1 MTDSKSLAEQMQER
15 ITDGLQGAFESVLES
30 KNKYYQE
37 NPEKIPVRRDV
48 QALVRSAVT
57 QNAAISGGASLI
69 PGPFGMLAVVPEL
82 LLVIRNQIALIYDI
96 GAAYGQKE
104 MMTRELLLGIFV
116 SAAGTGT
123 GSLLVI
129 RGGQVLV
136 RRASLR
142 VLQRVI
148 AMLGG
153 KITQQ
158 ALKSAISKWL
168 PGVGAA
174 AMATWTGYLTNKIG
188 KMAQE
193 IFQKEIVNDPDTPD
207 IELIKPIE
215 TAQPT
220 TTDGDLEFSK
230 LQILI
235 ELAKID
241 GTVSE
246 QEREFVDEALAST
259 DMDATRKA
267 LLLDLLHGKTQ
278 PLQGIEDIA
287 AQPDSAIAL
296 LSNMVALARRDEIHI
311 TEKLFIRRIGLMLGF
326 SSDEVEELLIT

>member
-1 MTDSKSLAEQMQER
+1 MQER
-15 ITDGLQGAFESVLES
+15 ITDGLRGAFESVLES
-30 KNKYYQE
+30 RNAYYQA
-37 NPEKIPVRRDV
+37 NPDKIPVRRDV
-48 QALVRSAVT
+48 QALIRSAVT
-57 QNAAISGGASLI
+57 QNAAISGSAGLI

-104 MMTRELLLGIFV
+104 IMTRELLLGVFV
-116 SAAGTGT
+116 SAAGTST

-142 VLQRVI
+142 VLTKVI

-174 AMATWTGYLTNKIG
+174 AMAAWTGYLTNQIG
-188 KMAQE
+188 KMAME
-193 IFQKEIVNDPDTPD
+193 IFQKDIVNDPDTPD

-215 TAQPT
+215 TAPNGIA
-220 TTDGDLEFSK
+220 DGDLEFSK
-230 LQILI
+230 LQVLI

-241 GTVSE
+241 GSVSE
-246 QEREFVDEALAST
+246 QEREFINQILGSPDLS
-259 DMDATRKA
+259 DAHRA
-267 LLLDLLHGKTQ
+267 LLLEFLEGKSQ
-278 PLQGIEDIA
+278 PLQGIEKVA
-287 AQPDSAIAL
+287 AQPDSAVAL
-296 LSNMVALARRDEIHI
+296 LANMVALARRDEIHI
-311 TEKLFIRRIGLMLGF
+311 TEKIYIRRIGSLLGF
-326 SSDEVEELLIT
+326 AADEIEELLAAE